1 MKLTTALSRLFALA
15 LMLVLAPAGAFAQ
28 EPAADTVGV
37 EAEEVDTDM
46 EATASANTEARDAFT
61 AAVEAAQ
68 AATEQGTPEGHVEAG
83 ERYAEAAEI
92 AAESGDSELEAR
104 LGGVLENATKAFVDA
119 GSLYSGAEDFGNAA
133 TQFERAAE
141 LAEQAED
148 TELQA
153 KTLYNAGVAYVSA
166 ENFERAVEL
175 LDEAIALAP
184 DELNYYYVRGVA
196 QGQAG
201 DAEGSAATLA
211 DLEAR
216 ADSLGDET
224 MATKARQTLGR
235 SYLIVARDA
244 IQAERYSDAI
254 SALDEAAPYLGEDNE
269 SLNTF
274 YANAYYRLGV
284 GQVQAENFSAAQRS
298 LEQAQTYARRAGNDN
313 IANGAQAQLDYIREV
328 QAQG

>member
-1 MKLTTALSRLFALA
+1 MNPTTAMSRLLTLLLLLA
-15 LMLVLAPAGAFAQ
+15 LAPAGALAQ
-28 EPAADTVGV
+28 TTDTTGV
-37 EAEEVDTDM
+37 EAEDVDL
-46 EATASANTEARDAFT
+46 ELEETASANTEARDAFT

-68 AATEQGTPEGHVEAG
+68 AANAQGTPEGFVEAG
-83 ERYAEAAEI
+83 EQYAAAYEI

-104 LGGVLENATKAFVDA
+104 MDGVLGNATKAFVDA
-119 GSLYSGAEDFGNAA
+119 GSAYSGAEDFGTAA
-133 TQFERAAE
+133 AQFERAAE

-166 ENFERAVEL
+166 EDFEQAVER
-175 LDEAIALAP
+175 LDQAIELAP

-201 DAEGSAATLA
+201 DAEGSAATLTT
-211 DLEAR
+211 LEAR
-216 ADSLGDET
+216 ADSLGDE
-224 MATKARQTLGR
+224 ATAAKARQTLGR
-235 SYLIVARDA
+235 MHLIAARDA

-254 SALDEAAPYLGEDNE
+254 SALDEAAPYLGEDDA

-284 GQVQAENFSAAQRS
+284 GQVQAENYGAAQRS
-298 LEQAQTYARRAGNDN
+298 LEQAQTYARRAGRDN
-313 IANGAQAQLDYIREV
+313 IVTGAQAQLDYIREIR
-328 QAQG
+328 ATQG